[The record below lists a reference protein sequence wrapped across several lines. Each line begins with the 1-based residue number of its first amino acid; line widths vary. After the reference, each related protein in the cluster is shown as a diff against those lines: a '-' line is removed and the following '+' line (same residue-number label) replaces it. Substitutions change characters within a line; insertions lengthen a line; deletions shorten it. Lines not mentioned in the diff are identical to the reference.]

1 MLTNLAKTL
10 LRSLVMVLMILLA
23 TLAYVAS
30 LMFPADAGAVEGDKG
45 WQISL
50 PWTQPAEPPPDI
62 QPFELPTLK
71 GKAPHFVTPSPALEP
86 APKVDPD
93 AIFTVV
99 NNCYPEKTKFKI
111 DLSLVAG
118 VRSSVDQFNISDWPA
133 ITDHYIGVVG
143 EMPLYSTTEQARER
157 EWEHKRRVGTAK
169 NVATFAQ
176 ALANRNYAYRE
187 MGLYLVMEARSQARV
202 RQGIANITEQV
213 GFLEKV
219 AAAQRDILKYESQIV
234 ENRLALISMCDT
246 TRQEQVNTYL
256 KSLAYLPPPD
266 TALQQRLPQ

>member
-1 MLTNLAKTL
+1 MQTSFARTL
-10 LRSLVMVLMILLA
+10 IHSLFVALLLLLVA
-23 TLAYVAS
+23 LVAVAS
-30 LMFPADAGAVEGDKG
+30 LMFPAHALAAEEG

-71 GKAPHFVTPSPALEP
+71 GEAPHFVTPSPALEP

-118 VRSSVDQFNISDWPA
+118 VRSSVDQFNSSDWPA
-133 ITDHYIGVVG
+133 ITDHYVGVVG

-157 EWEHKRRVGTAK
+157 EWEHKRRVGAAK
-169 NVATFAQ
+169 NVATFVQ
-176 ALANRNYAYRE
+176 ALANRNHAYRE

-219 AAAQRDILKYESQIV
+219 AAAQRDILKYEAQIV

-246 TRQEQVNTYL
+246 ARQEQVNRYL
-256 KSLAYLPPPD
+256 KSMAYLPPPD
-266 TALQQRLPQ
+266 TALQERLPQ